1 MKEYRYNKYKVDKKL
16 STMSVETFFDDMAG
30 ANPLLSIDE
39 QATAEALKNEEKT
52 SNVPSFL
59 CLDKDPNV
67 NTEISLVETA
77 KINSNK
83 PEHLKPDPSI
93 T

>member
-1 MKEYRYNKYKVDKKL
+1 MKEYRYNKFKVDKKL

-39 QATAEALKNEEKT
+39 EATAEALKNEEKT
-52 SNVPSFL
+52 NNVPSSVD
-59 CLDKDPNV
+59 LDKD
-67 NTEISLVETA
+67 TRDISLVETA
-77 KINSNK
+77 KINHNK